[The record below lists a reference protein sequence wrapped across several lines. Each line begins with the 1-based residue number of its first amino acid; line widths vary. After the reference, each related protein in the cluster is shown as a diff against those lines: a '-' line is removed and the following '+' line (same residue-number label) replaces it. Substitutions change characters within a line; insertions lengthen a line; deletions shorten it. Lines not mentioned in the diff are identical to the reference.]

1 MWIFT
6 TSGFVSAVYKDGA
19 IQVRARD
26 SKSLEVLAKECEA
39 KIVATPVADYP
50 YRIAIS
56 REQFASWVSKQALGI
71 EYKNFKSEVADTRGH
86 KFSKPLSQVWSV
98 MHDVEDAKAR
108 VRNDSYGNKTE
119 VNK

>member
-6 TSGFVSAVYKDGA
+6 SSGFVSAVYKDGA

-26 SKSLEVLAKECEA
+26 SKSLEVLAVDCEA

-71 EYKNFKSEVADTRGH
+71 EYKNFKSEVADTRGS

-108 VRNDSYGNKTE
+108 VRP
-119 VNK
+119 